1 MNKETLQLFRTL
13 TELQGA
19 SGFEHDVR
27 RFMKQELSK
36 YADEIVQDGLGS
48 VFGLKRDETGP
59 RVLVAGHM
67 DEVGFMITQ
76 ITKNGMLRFQP
87 LGGWWSQVLLAQR
100 VRYDEEWP
108 CYWGCWFYSS
118 SFISD
123 AQRAKPMDIKIC

>member
-48 VFGLKRDETGP
+48 VFGLKKRG
-59 RVLVAGHM
+59 R
-67 DEVGFMITQ
+67 
-76 ITKNGMLRFQP
+76 N
-87 LGGWWSQVLLAQR
+87 
-100 VRYDEEWP
+100 WP
-108 CYWGCWFYSS
+108 ACSCSRSYG
-118 SFISD
+118 
-123 AQRAKPMDIKIC
+123 